1 MQIIVFTLGD
11 KHYAINTGKVDEIS
25 KTMPF
30 TQVPNSLDWV
40 EGLINLRGNVVT
52 LINLCKLLHQDDDK
66 CYNNIIIINTN
77 DEKIGV
83 LVKDIKEVVEIQEK
97 DIQKI
102 TDEESEG
109 ILGIARIDGE
119 IINVIELQKL
129 I

>member
-11 KHYAINTGKVDEIS
+11 KHYAINTEKVDEIS

-30 TQVPNSLDWV
+30 TQVPNSLNWV

-83 LVKDIKEVVEIQEK
+83 LVKDIKEVVEIEEN

-102 TDEESEG
+102 TDEEFEG

-119 IINVIELQKL
+119 IINVIDLQKL